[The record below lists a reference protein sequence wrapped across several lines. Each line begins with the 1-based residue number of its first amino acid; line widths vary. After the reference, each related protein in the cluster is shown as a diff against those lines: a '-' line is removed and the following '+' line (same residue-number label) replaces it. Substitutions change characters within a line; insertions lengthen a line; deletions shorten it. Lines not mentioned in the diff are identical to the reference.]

1 MEILLQPDSLSMVGS
16 MNPFEIYSTQEVTF
30 VLRDVA
36 TQKIIVQHTYTPNEN
51 NRVTVKVKDIIL
63 PLLSCKVVD
72 SSGPYEQTGIL
83 KAYEATV
90 TEVDSST
97 SKTVSF
103 SVLRAGVD
111 KLTDSASNFLKTNF
125 LTWQPNVKAVTYY
138 SPEFLTYYAQED
150 CVLMAEVSIWNG
162 VGYESQKQEIA
173 TMKAGKVWTI
183 PVQYAVIKKLLAGD
197 AYPSYYDVWV
207 EDTSGT
213 RLTYVQRYYASDQK
227 SEQEEW
233 FLFENSLG
241 GIDCFR
247 AYGNSENT
255 AEHTHNV
262 AEIEENSE
270 EYRVDTTRKY
280 KKNTGFLDKRERLWL
295 LDFFPSL
302 GKYHYQTNSLRRIT
316 VTESDVNY
324 EARELPSNYSFTYK
338 YSDARP
344 YLNLER
350 TDVKLSQMHIHVPD
364 LGNFT
369 IAPRLVEFPRQTL
382 SDGALFPVQSPYS
395 EEWGVTTLAALYS
408 QFIAT
413 MSANYNG
420 GGGIG
425 HTHGNYDLLDSLSE
439 FRGYLL
445 MKGDKL
451 KVGYADEADDFTA
464 GGKASKRI
472 LRKDIDD
479 TAQGLI
485 TFAKGLVANGL
496 AKLNQGATFGINGY
510 HFDKDGNVVV
520 SALTSLAFDEALQK
534 GFGITKNAQ
543 GKYTMSVTNLMV
555 WGKAIFNSLEIRKL
569 YAVGGNVYLSGAS
582 SKLQH
587 VERMYD
593 SEGTL
598 TGYKCYILA
607 DDGTTATQN
616 GWRKY
621 DQAKCQ
627 TFDIKEGTYQNVSN
641 TYYWRLVTDVSS
653 ENEVITK
660 QEEYTDEEGKVQLRE
675 VTLYDGKKFAWIV
688 LSATDCDTNSN
699 APSEGDTI
707 VLDGH
712 RMFASGDELGRDE
725 YNDEDRTNVMMLE
738 TTGTGTPR
746 ITALTGI
753 VNYSHGGDTEET
765 KYSNTVFILS
775 PKEVIFVSSKFKWI
789 SESGQQ
795 IKFVNYRGNWVEGTK
810 YYYYDQV
817 TYNNALWTC
826 IAQGSDN
833 PTTLEPSDAN
843 SSMWLKSMEVSKG
856 EKGDKG
862 DKGDPGDPGTPGKA
876 GENAIRLDL
885 SNESSSVTCDKDG
898 NPLILAQ
905 STSASLYDGAT
916 EANVDDVE
924 YSISSYEG
932 LAEPPIINEGGVV
945 SNINVKGGSSIKT
958 AIIYIK
964 AVYHNVSYY
973 AVYTISKAFA
983 GEDGTPAVSR
993 WLEPSATVIKIDKY
1007 GAVSPTSISCKQY
1020 KQVGDDAPV
1029 EGDMNIYYRNSLMGN
1044 TYVTASSVELSNVSN
1059 ITFVE
1064 FVLADETPTASDA
1077 VVYDR
1082 ETIPVVSDGKNG
1094 KDGVDGIDGINGTD
1108 AEGVVMAYKNSD
1120 EQPTKPNVTDLANLS
1135 ALGWSRTPQRGG
1147 SYEKVSNISYGSYSN
1162 GSSSTLDSTSK
1173 AWTSATDDG
1182 ETWMKSPSGL
1192 SDNYGFAVMKVSF
1205 RTNADNVD
1213 ATIVIKAYS
1222 EANYDYID
1230 VHALDKEVTVS
1241 NSLRKAGVVNTS
1253 GNGMERT
1260 FAVSV
1265 PKAGEHFFYVS
1276 YCKDT
1281 SGNSNGD
1288 YGLFRFDLSDNT
1300 VTTPSS
1306 TWVSQAVLKDGK
1318 AVLPWSE
1325 PVRFNGDSGDS
1336 ALEILVNPETLV
1348 FDTDDSGRVPSDT
1361 TKDASIA
1368 CYRDGKAV
1376 DNIAYSITGNVNC
1389 TATLS
1394 KASGAATTVSI
1405 SNITTQTVDGVTMSN
1420 TSGYATVQVWDKDKG
1435 LYHSVQVKFAVNVSK
1450 FTGSMSAD
1458 NKKFQTVYNEL
1469 TNPGTNESLTNFYS
1483 KIEQTSRE
1491 ISLKVG
1497 QNAVG
1502 RNNMLV
1508 GSAFRKQD
1516 DGYVNNG
1523 TDDKHQFIRCS
1534 DYAALGGHNAMDIVG
1549 MDSQTFNGVCFK
1561 NVPVSGGATYS
1572 ISCMARRI
1580 SDSFGTGGCI
1590 LIVHQM
1596 SKPNGDIIIQ
1606 PSFALLDDTS
1616 DKKNVWVEKKFTL
1629 TLNANARY
1637 VNVIFC
1643 VVSSGEFYLAK
1654 PMMVQGD
1661 GKDMVWS
1668 MSKQDYDYIGGNL
1681 LEGTKLMQAIANKIT
1696 LYGTRTLVDSA
1707 NGIYGVSGKAA
1718 ASQTYGRL
1726 CRFNNVSVKAGKD
1739 YMLSMY
1745 VKRTRGGALG
1755 QLLINMASNVKYYER
1770 WDGGNT
1776 QFSAW
1781 GGGGG
1786 NGTYSG
1792 YIGVPNIPTEW
1803 TRIWIHYQFINDN
1816 DAQSIEINFYSD
1828 VATDGID
1835 GMVKQIKFEEGA
1847 TMTDWTENRTDL
1859 VDKASLKAAGIEI
1872 TSDKVKLYGNQ
1883 VEVKPTEDGDDVYA
1897 LFGEDGFINTNILN
1911 VQHVYAKNTSGTV
1924 YGHFG
1929 YTGAVGGTSASGDQ
1943 YPLWVGASSCD
1954 NAPFAVRNDGYM
1966 RATAGQIG
1974 ALFIND
1980 SGLNTGVLSDDT
1992 YGTYQGSTLK
2002 MNEFANAW
2010 NNNNCK
2016 FLVASGKAAI
2026 RYDPFFLL
2034 ADGVWED
2041 VKYRANSAARS
2052 TRYYVNSYLNNK
2064 HTQLESAY
2072 YVSLYI
2078 KKEIGA
2084 NSIAS
2089 RTSVNHPALLVD
2101 SDGVGVTSPGGNYFG
2116 GLAIGVLTCKT
2127 TSADQDA
2134 SSSIREQL
2142 DDNRCTFASVNN
2154 CPGKSTVTK
2163 FYLPKYPEEGQMLI
2177 VLQINAGYIRFFSS
2191 TKPMAYRNNVIT
2203 VGNYWESSTQ
2213 GQFSVFVYCDGAWRV
2228 QFMNG

>member
-111 KLTDSASNFLKTNF
+111 KLADSASNFLKTNF

-302 GKYHYQTNSLRRIT
+302 GKYHYQTNSLRKIT

-395 EEWGVTTLAALYS
+395 EGWGVTTLAALYS

-485 TFAKGLVANGL
+485 TFVKGLVANGL
-496 AKLNQGATFGINGY
+496 AKLNRGATFGKDGY
-510 HFDKDGNVVV
+510 QFDKDGNVVV
-520 SALTSLAFDEALQK
+520 SALTSIAFDEALQK

-660 QEEYTDEEGKVQLRE
+660 QEEYTDEDGKVQLRD

-688 LSATDCDTNSN
+688 LSATDCDTSSD

-712 RMFASGDELGRDE
+712 RMFASGDELGRDQ

-738 TTGTGTPR
+738 TTGAGTPR

-817 TYNNALWTC
+817 THNNALWTC

-843 SSMWLKSMEVSKG
+843 SSVWLKSMEVSKG

-862 DKGDPGDPGTPGKA
+862 DKGDPGDPGKNGQ
-876 GENAIRLDL
+876 NAIRLDL

-898 NPLILAQ
+898 NPLVLAQ
-905 STSASLYDGAT
+905 STTATLYDGAT

-932 LAEPPIINEGGVV
+932 LAEMPTINEGGVV
-945 SNINVKGGSSIKT
+945 SNINVKGGSTVKT
-958 AIIYIK
+958 SIIYIK

-973 AVYTISKAFA
+973 AAYTISKAFA
-983 GEDGTPAVSR
+983 GDDGTPAVSR
-993 WLEPSATVIKIDKY
+993 WLEPSATVIKVDKN
-1007 GAVSPTSISCKQY
+1007 GTVSPTSISCKQY
-1020 KQVGDDAPV
+1020 KQVGSDAPV
-1029 EGDMNIYYRNSLMGN
+1029 EGDMTIYYRNSLMGS
-1044 TYVTASSVELSNVSN
+1044 TYVTASSVDLSNVSN

-1064 FVLADETPTASDA
+1064 FVLADNTPTASDA

-1082 ETIPVVSDGKNG
+1082 ETIPVVVDGKNG
-1094 KDGVDGIDGINGTD
+1094 KNGTDGIDGINGKDAVVWQLNLRRGDDGHTQGLYASVTKTVGTKVNVGTIKSFNLNCKAYTD
-1108 AEGVVMAYKNSD
+1108 GEYNDGLSSFLLTSNFFSFSAYPD
-1120 EQPTKPNVTDLANLS
+1120 TTDFSISILDADLNILDTANY
-1135 ALGWSRTPQRGG
+1135 ALG
-1147 SYEKVSNISYGSYSN
+1147 E
-1162 GSSSTLDSTSK
+1162 
-1173 AWTSATDDG
+1173 DG
-1182 ETWMKSPSGL
+1182 E
-1192 SDNYGFAVMKVSF
+1192 
-1205 RTNADNVD
+1205 
-1213 ATIVIKAYS
+1213 
-1222 EANYDYID
+1222 
-1230 VHALDKEVTVS
+1230 
-1241 NSLRKAGVVNTS
+1241 
-1253 GNGMERT
+1253 
-1260 FAVSV
+1260 
-1265 PKAGEHFFYVS
+1265 
-1276 YCKDT
+1276 
-1281 SGNSNGD
+1281 
-1288 YGLFRFDLSDNT
+1288 
-1300 VTTPSS
+1300 
-1306 TWVSQAVLKDGK
+1306 
-1318 AVLPWSE
+1318 
-1325 PVRFNGDSGDS
+1325 S
-1336 ALEILVNPETLV
+1336 ALEILVSPETLV
-1348 FDTDDSGRVPSDT
+1348 FDTDDSGRVPSGASQ
-1361 TKDASIA
+1361 DASIA

-1376 DNIAYSITGNVNC
+1376 SNVAYSITGNVNC
-1389 TATLS
+1389 TATL
-1394 KASGAATTVSI
+1394 KASGVSAIVSI
-1405 SNITTQTVDGVTMSN
+1405 SNITTQTVDGVTVSN

-1435 LYHSVQVKFAVNVSK
+1435 LYHSVQVKFAVNVAK

-1458 NKKFQTVYNEL
+1458 SKKFQTVYNEL

-1483 KIEQTSRE
+1483 KIEQTSRK

-1523 TDDKHQFIRCS
+1523 SDGYQYIHCS
-1534 DYAALGGHNAMDIVG
+1534 YYNALGGHNAIAVLG
-1549 MDSQTFNGVCFK
+1549 QDSQTFNGVSFR
-1561 NVPVSGGATYS
+1561 NIPVSGGATYT
-1572 ISCMARRI
+1572 IGCMAMR
-1580 SDSFGTGGCI
+1580 SSSSFGSGGCI

-1606 PSFALLDDTS
+1606 PSFTLLDTS
-1616 DKKNVWVEKKFTL
+1616 DTRGTWAEKKFTL
-1629 TLNANARY
+1629 TLNANAWY

-1643 VVSSGEFYLAK
+1643 VVTSGEFYLAK
-1654 PMMVQGD
+1654 PMMVKGD

-1681 LEGTKLMQAIANKIT
+1681 LEGTKLMQASANKIT

-1718 ASQTYGRL
+1718 TSQTYGRL

-1755 QLLINMASNVKYYER
+1755 QLLISMGSNVKYYER

-1883 VEVKPTEDGDDVYA
+1883 VEVKPTEDGDSFYA

-1929 YTGAVGGTSASGDQ
+1929 YTGAVGGTSASGGQ

-1954 NAPFAVRNDGYM
+1954 NAPFAVRDDGYM
-1966 RATAGQIG
+1966 FSTAGQIG
-1974 ALFIND
+1974 ALFID
-1980 SGLNTGVLSDDT
+1980 SSGLATGVLSDDT
-1992 YGTYQGSTLK
+1992 YGTYSGSKLR
-2002 MNEFANAW
+2002 MDEFANAW

-2016 FLVASGKAAI
+2016 FLVASGKSAL
-2026 RYDPFFLL
+2026 RYDPFVNLKN
-2034 ADGVWED
+2034 GNWEG
-2041 VKYRANSAARS
+2041 VKYRTNDSIRS
-2052 TRYYVNSYLNNK
+2052 IRYHVNSNGEHSYID
-2064 HTQLESAY
+2064 QRAAF
-2072 YVSLYI
+2072 VSMYI
-2078 KKEIGA
+2078 KKEIGT
-2084 NSIAS
+2084 NTTAS
-2089 RTSVNHPALLVD
+2089 RTAVNEPALLVD

-2154 CPGKSTVTK
+2154 CPGKNTVTK

-2203 VGNYWESSTQ
+2203 VGNYWESGTQ